1 MRNRSILLLLVA
13 LLSCAAQ
20 AQTDPEGRQHAI
32 ALYEAYEMGDYQDD
46 YTLFETLFM
55 QNPAL
60 TKRAFVSAV
69 EYMTEVYETDPA
81 ELEEAALFAAGL
93 AEYIELQFQ
102 DPYPKQ
108 FFMRI
113 ANGDQSAA
121 LDIVKYAATLYPGY
135 AEDSTMVAPPA
146 SNQGYSTPVQVAPRQ
161 NGPFR
166 PKDAVG
172 GPPESKNKKP
182 RESTKF

>member
-1 MRNRSILLLLVA
+1 MNRRSIFLLLLG
-13 LLSCAAQ
+13 LLCCAAQ
-20 AQTDPEGRQHAI
+20 AQTDPEGREHAI
-32 ALYEAYEMGDYQDD
+32 ALYEAYEVGDYEED
-46 YTLFETLFM
+46 YTLFESLFM

-108 FFMRI
+108 FFTRI

-121 LDIVKYAATLYPGY
+121 YDIVKYAATLYPAY
-135 AEDSTMVAPPA
+135 AEGEVVAPPP
-146 SNQGYSTPVQVAPRQ
+146 SNQGYSNQLQLSPRP

-172 GPPESKNKKP
+172 GPPKSKTTNTTEKK
-182 RESTKF
+182 SF